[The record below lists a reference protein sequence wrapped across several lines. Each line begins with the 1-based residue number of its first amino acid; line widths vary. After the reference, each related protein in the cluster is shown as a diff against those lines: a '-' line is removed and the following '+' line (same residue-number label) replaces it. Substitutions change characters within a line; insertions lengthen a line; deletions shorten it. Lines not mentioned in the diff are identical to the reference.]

1 MSTLRKLDYKYLVAI
16 VFISGLF
23 MDILDATVVNVA
35 LPTLGREFHTGPRDL
50 QWVVTGY
57 LLSLAVWIPASGW
70 VGDRFGT
77 KKTFLFAMTLFTIGS
92 GLCGQAHSIEELIAF
107 RLIQGIGGGM
117 MTPVGTAML
126 FRVFPGRERAAAS
139 AFLAIP
145 ALVAPVMGPV
155 LGGWLVDGPGWRW
168 IFYINLP
175 VGVIGLILA
184 SVLLK
189 EHKEESPGRFDAY
202 GFVLSG
208 GGLALVLYALSRA
221 PADGWT
227 STIVLTTG
235 LAGLACLAL
244 MVLVELRLAE
254 PMLDL
259 RLLADRMFRSAN
271 LAFFMQLAGLFGLLF
286 LLPLYLQQLRGMSAI
301 QSGLTSLPQGVAMGL
316 MLPVAGRLYPRLGPR
331 KMMATGL
338 LLVAITS
345 GCFVLVGLETDLWW
359 IRGVMLVRG
368 AGIAFAG
375 VSVQAAAFA
384 NVSARSM
391 GRASSLFRTNTQVGG
406 ALGVAILATILASR
420 TTAHLSGVSQAA
432 GQAAQQHAQLL
443 AFHDA
448 FFAAALL
455 GLVGLAFAFLI
466 RDQDAAATLYRPAP
480 EAVEQPV

>member
-1 MSTLRKLDYKYLVAI
+1 MSRLRRLDYKYLVAI

-35 LPTLGREFHTGPRDL
+35 LPTLGRDFHAGPRDL

-77 KKTFLFAMTLFTIGS
+77 KRTFLIAMTLFTLGS
-92 GLCGQAHSIEELIAF
+92 ALCGRAQSIEELIAF
-107 RLIQGIGGGM
+107 RLLQGIGGGM

-126 FRVFPGRERAAAS
+126 FRVFPPQERAAAS
-139 AFLAIP
+139 AFLAVP
-145 ALVAPVMGPV
+145 ALVAPVLGPV
-155 LGGWLVDGPGWRW
+155 LGGYLVDGPGWRW
-168 IFYINLP
+168 IFYINVP
-175 VGVIGLILA
+175 VGIMGLLMASIL
-184 SVLLK
+184 LR
-189 EHKEESPGRFDAY
+189 EHKEESPGRFDAW

-227 STIVLTTG
+227 SIVVLAIGPSG
-235 LAGLACLAL
+235 LALLAI
-244 MVLVELRLAE
+244 MVVVELSIAE

-271 LAFFMQLAGLFGLLF
+271 LAFFMQLAGLLGLLF

-301 QSGLTSLPQGVAMGL
+301 QSGLALLPQGVAMGL
-316 MLPVAGRLYPRLGPR
+316 TLPIASRLYPRLGPR
-331 KMMATGL
+331 KMMASGL
-338 LLVAITS
+338 LIVAVTS
-345 GCFVLVGLETDLWW
+345 ACFILFGLNTDLWW

-384 NVSARSM
+384 NVQPRSM
-391 GRASSLFRTNTQVGG
+391 GRASSLFRTNAQVGG

-420 TTAHLSGVSQAA
+420 TTAHLSALGQAA

-455 GLVGLAFAFLI
+455 GALGLAFAFLV
-466 RDQDAAATLYRPAP
+466 RDQDAASTLRARAP
-480 EAVEQPV
+480 EAIEQPV

>member
-1 MSTLRKLDYKYLVAI
+1 
-16 VFISGLF
+16 
-23 MDILDATVVNVA
+23 
-35 LPTLGREFHTGPRDL
+35 
-50 QWVVTGY
+50 
-57 LLSLAVWIPASGW
+57 
-70 VGDRFGT
+70 
-77 KKTFLFAMTLFTIGS
+77 
-92 GLCGQAHSIEELIAF
+92 
-107 RLIQGIGGGM
+107 
-117 MTPVGTAML
+117 ML
-126 FRVFPGRERAAAS
+126 FRVFPPQERAAAS
-139 AFLAIP
+139 AFLAVP
-145 ALVAPVMGPV
+145 ALVAPVLGPV

-175 VGVIGLILA
+175 VGVIGLLLA

-189 EHKEESPGRFDAY
+189 EHREETAGRFDAW

-221 PADGWT
+221 PADGWM
-227 STIVLTTG
+227 SSVVLTTG
-235 LAGLACLAL
+235 LAGLACLVF
-244 MVLVELRLAE
+244 MVLIELRLAE

-271 LAFFMQLAGLFGLLF
+271 LAFFMQLAGLLGLLF

-301 QSGLTSLPQGVAMGL
+301 QSGLASLPQGVAMGV

-331 KMMATGL
+331 KMLAGGL
-338 LLVAITS
+338 LLVAATS
-345 GCFVLVGLETDLWW
+345 AGFVFMGLETNLWW
-359 IRGVMLVRG
+359 IRALMLVRG

-384 NVSARSM
+384 NVSPRSM

-406 ALGVAILATILASR
+406 ALGVAVLATVLASR
-420 TTAHLSGVSQAA
+420 TTAHLSAAGQAA

-455 GLVGLAFAFLI
+455 GVAGLAFAFLV
-466 RDQDAAATLYRPAP
+466 RDEDAAATLRRRAP
-480 EAVEQPV
+480 EVAEQPV